1 MVIYKNKDLDV
12 NVNERGANLG
22 NIDVTVYT
30 KDKNTASI
38 RMKLYKEVKYLHET
52 IYDPIDLNKAKMIP
66 KIDLVMGDGSIFI
79 KEPVNIIDAQ
89 VGLIE
94 FDIPP
99 NIIRH
104 VGKANA
110 SVYMEDE
117 NGIDGV
123 YLSHFYFYIDD
134 GGMTNRI
141 GKEINAEILDNI
153 IKKIIKDNT
162 IDILDDNFREKVSQA
177 LKDYL
182 DSNIDYSDVRDAK
195 LDYPTLKERLAVE
208 KEQNDFNDLKI
219 KEKSFYEF
227 LKQNAVSY
235 DDNTVVINKDRDID
249 FNLSLGG
256 TDKIKLNFGK
266 NPNDDFIKFRTADYI
281 GADSPKGIRNVD
293 FNFMKSMVK
302 VGDVTGSG
310 DNYYATTIGTKLEFD
325 FTGVLLKFRY
335 YTDNRGGVWKIKVDN
350 KDIGNFSTHI
360 NSQKQ
365 SNLLTPSIAEIT
377 VISGLADTKHTVVME
392 FIGQDN
398 ANPYST
404 PRGWLRMSTQTSNPT
419 QTYTTFTT
427 RTASSSTGN
436 KSISKKENYTDDMVS
451 KGNLSGTGDNYYA
464 TTTGTK
470 VTFKFTGTSIKMRY
484 YTDSRGGMWKASIDG
499 NFANYVSTH
508 IDAQEKTQ
516 LIDSAVGEKT
526 IASSLENKEHILVLE
541 FVGADTTHSVG
552 SPRGWIRKTTSTSN
566 PYTSFETF
574 VYTTISGATELVT
587 QNLLWDSNKEFAF
600 NVTYGGTSEWIPEH
614 NNTGT
619 LKLSNKGVQKLLLD
633 NIEVNTNSLSETKF
647 KEAKLLQDLYGVNS
661 ETNEEVC
668 RLTIVATITSLGV
681 KFNTKVTWLKEVNI
695 NSGYVNMFTINP
707 NFADKLVTSY
717 YSKYSLT
724 QFDNSYEYL
733 QESAPYS
740 YAALSSK
747 FPNTYLTCDNI
758 NGFKTLRLEH
768 SDRDGDAYGKGLFA
782 LQHRNSDLQKLYPKV
797 YTNHQTTIGEEYTF
811 EGYFGFGRLPMVN
824 ELLG

>member
-1 MVIYKNKDLDV
+1 MSIYKNKDIDV

-22 NIDVTVYT
+22 NIDVTLYT
-30 KDKNTASI
+30 NDKNTASI

-52 IYDPIDLNKAKMIP
+52 VYDPINLNEAKMIP
-66 KIDLVMGDGSIFI
+66 KIDLAMGDGSIFI
-79 KEPVNIIDAQ
+79 KEPVNIIDAE

-99 NIIRH
+99 NIIQH

-134 GGMTNRI
+134 AGMTGRI

-153 IKKIIKDNT
+153 IKRIIKDNT
-162 IDILDDNFREKVSQA
+162 IDILNDNFREKVSQA

-182 DSNIDYSDVRDAK
+182 DSNIDYNDVRDAK
-195 LDYPTLKERLAVE
+195 LDYPTLKERLAAE
-208 KEQNDFNDLKI
+208 KEQNDFNDLKL

-227 LKQNAVSY
+227 LKQNSVPNS
-235 DDNTVVINKDRDID
+235 DNTVVINGDRKID
-249 FNLSLGG
+249 FNLSMGG

-281 GADSPKGIRNVD
+281 GKDSPQGIRNVD
-293 FNFMKSMVK
+293 FNFAQTMVK
-302 VGDVTGSG
+302 TGSITGSG
-310 DNYYATTIGTKLEFD
+310 DNYYATDVGTKLQFD
-325 FTGVLLKFRY
+325 FTGVFLKFRY
-335 YTDNRGGVWKIKVDN
+335 YTDNRGGVWKITVDN
-350 KDIGNFSTHI
+350 KNIGNFSTHI

-365 SNLLTPSIAEIT
+365 SDLLTPSVAEVT
-377 VISGLADTKHTVVME
+377 VASGLADAKHTVVME

-404 PRGWLRMSTQTSNPT
+404 PRGWLRISTPTSNPT

-451 KGNLSGTGDNYYA
+451 NGNLSGKGNNYYA

-526 IASSLENKEHILVLE
+526 IASSLENKEHTLVLE
-541 FVGADTTHSVG
+541 FVGSDTAHSVD

-566 PYTSFETF
+566 PYSSFETF

-661 ETNEEVC
+661 KTNEEVC

-681 KFNTKVTWLKEVNI
+681 KFNTKVTWLKELNI
-695 NSGYVNMFTINP
+695 GSGYVNMFTINP

-717 YSKYSLT
+717 YSKYSLA

-740 YAALSSK
+740 YAALSRK

-758 NGFKTLRLEH
+758 NGHKTLRLEH
-768 SDRDGDAYGKGLFA
+768 SDRDGDEYGKGLFA